1 MTRFKLQTCSC
12 AILMFQMEPQQL
24 YKLIQLSGEH
34 LNYHVHTKNK
44 DFNIY
49 EELNNL
55 VKRSQAFVLI
65 QLVLG
70 DEIRFKGFSNRFL
83 VCGHRPKTLRI
94 T

>member
-24 YKLIQLSGEH
+24 YKLIQLSCEH

-55 VKRSQAFVLI
+55 V
-65 QLVLG
+65 
-70 DEIRFKGFSNRFL
+70 
-83 VCGHRPKTLRI
+83 
-94 T
+94 